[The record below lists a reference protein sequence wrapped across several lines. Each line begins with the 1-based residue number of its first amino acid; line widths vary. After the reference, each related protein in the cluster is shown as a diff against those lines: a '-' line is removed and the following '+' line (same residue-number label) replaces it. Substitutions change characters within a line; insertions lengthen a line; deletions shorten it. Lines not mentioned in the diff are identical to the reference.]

1 MGAMSDGN
9 LDEAIKLFGEALE
22 CNPHSAVFYAKRAQL
37 LVSQTSNTT
46 LSIVRQYAL
55 SSKSRSHGQDLK
67 TG

>member
-1 MGAMSDGN
+1 MFRGQAMGAMSDGN

-46 LSIVRQYAL
+46 LLYTTMFHINN
-55 SSKSRSHGQDLK
+55 
-67 TG
+67 